1 MGLENLLRC
10 GLLGFVCLS
19 ITANAENTENTE
31 TAAQRLHLLLKPI
44 NSLSADFTQQI
55 IGQDNNQLQRL
66 TGNLSLKKP
75 NQLRWNVVSPMPQL
89 VMSDGKLVWLY
100 DPDLEQVVIQSFSD
114 DFMSN
119 PISILLGDLD
129 QLNRDFTVSL
139 ISNDRFSLKPKQKN
153 SLFVTIQLR
162 FIDSVLNR
170 IDYQDNFGQ
179 NTQLTLSQV
188 KLNPQFAK
196 TAFVFDI
203 PQAVDII
210 NHAR

>member
-1 MGLENLLRC
+1 MQLGLFS
-10 GLLGFVCLS
+10 FVSLS
-19 ITANAENTENTE
+19 LIVNAAVTQ
-31 TAAQRLHLLLKPI
+31 TAAQELHQLLKPI

-55 IGQDNNQLQRL
+55 KGHNNRELQLL
-66 TGNLSLKKP
+66 NGNLSLKKT
-75 NQLRWNVVSPMPQL
+75 NQLRWNVLAPMPQL
-89 VMSDGKLVWLY
+89 VVSDGKLVWLY

-114 DFMSN
+114 DFMAN

-139 ISNDRFSLKPKQKN
+139 ISDDRFSLKPKQKN
-153 SLFVTIQLR
+153 SLFVAIQLS
-162 FIDSVLNR
+162 FIDSVLSR

-179 NTQLTLSQV
+179 KTQLTLSQV
-188 KLNPQFAK
+188 KLNPQFSK
-196 TAFVFDI
+196 TAFVFNI

>member
-1 MGLENLLRC
+1 M
-10 GLLGFVCLS
+10 
-19 ITANAENTENTE
+19 
-31 TAAQRLHLLLKPI
+31 

-55 IGQDNNQLQRL
+55 MGQNNNQLQRL

-75 NQLRWNVVSPMPQL
+75 NKLRWNVLAPMPQL
-89 VMSDGKLVWLY
+89 VISDGKLVWLY

-114 DFMSN
+114 DFMAN

-139 ISNDRFSLKPKQKN
+139 ISDDRFSLKPKQKN
-153 SLFVTIQLR
+153 SLFVAIQLS
-162 FIDSVLNR
+162 FIDSVLSR

-179 NTQLTLSQV
+179 KTQLTLSQV
-188 KLNPQFAK
+188 KLNPQFPR
-196 TAFVFDI
+196 TAFVFNI

>member
-1 MGLENLLRC
+1 MGLKNLLRC
-10 GLLGFVCLS
+10 GLLVVVCLS
-19 ITANAENTENTE
+19 ITANAE
-31 TAAQRLHLLLKPI
+31 TAAQRLHLLLKPMH
-44 NSLSADFTQQI
+44 SLSADFTQQI
-55 IGQDNNQLQRL
+55 MGQNNNQLQRL

-75 NQLRWNVVSPMPQL
+75 NQLRWNVLAPMPQL
-89 VMSDGKLVWLY
+89 VISDGKLVWLY

-114 DFMSN
+114 DFMAN

-139 ISNDRFSLKPKQKN
+139 ISDDRFSLKPKQKN
-153 SLFVTIQLR
+153 SLFVAIQLR
-162 FIDSVLNR
+162 FIDSVLSR

-179 NTQLTLSQV
+179 NTQLTRSQV
-188 KLNPQFAK
+188 KLNPQFSK
-196 TAFVFDI
+196 IAFVFDI

>member
-1 MGLENLLRC
+1 LQLGLFS
-10 GLLGFVCLS
+10 FVSLS
-19 ITANAENTENTE
+19 LIVNAAVTQ
-31 TAAQRLHLLLKPI
+31 TAAQELHQLLKPI

-55 IGQDNNQLQRL
+55 KGHNNRELQLL
-66 TGNLSLKKP
+66 NGNLSLKKT
-75 NQLRWNVVSPMPQL
+75 NQLRWNVLAPMPQL
-89 VMSDGKLVWLY
+89 IVSDGKLVWLY

-114 DFMSN
+114 DFIAN

-139 ISNDRFSLKPKQKN
+139 ISDDRFSLKPKQKN
-153 SLFVTIQLR
+153 SLFVAIQLR
-162 FIDSVLNR
+162 FMDSVLSH
-170 IDYQDNFGQ
+170 IEYQDNFGQ

-188 KLNPQFAK
+188 KLNPQLAK
-196 TAFVFDI
+196 NTFVFDI

>member
-1 MGLENLLRC
+1 MSLKNLLRV
-10 GLLGFVCLS
+10 GLLILLS
-19 ITANAENTENTE
+19 LSLTAHAAVTQ
-31 TAAQRLHLLLKPI
+31 TAAQVLQKLLSPI

-55 IGQDNNQLQRL
+55 RDQDNNEHQRL
-66 TGNLSLKKP
+66 TGNLSLMKP
-75 NQLRWNVVSPMPQL
+75 NSLRWNVVSPMEQL
-89 VMSDGKLVWLY
+89 VVSDGKEVWLY

-114 DFMSN
+114 DFMAN

-139 ISNDRFSLKPKQKN
+139 ISSDRFSLKPKQKN
-153 SLFVTIQLR
+153 SLFVAIQLR
-162 FIDSVLNR
+162 FIDRVLNR

-188 KLNPQFAK
+188 KLNPQFSK

>member
-1 MGLENLLRC
+1 M
-10 GLLGFVCLS
+10 
-19 ITANAENTENTE
+19 A
-31 TAAQRLHLLLKPI
+31 
-44 NSLSADFTQQI
+44 
-55 IGQDNNQLQRL
+55 
-66 TGNLSLKKP
+66 
-75 NQLRWNVVSPMPQL
+75 
-89 VMSDGKLVWLY
+89 
-100 DPDLEQVVIQSFSD
+100 
-114 DFMSN
+114 N

-139 ISNDRFSLKPKQKN
+139 ISDDRFSLKPNQKN
-153 SLFVTIQLR
+153 SLFIAIQLR
-162 FIDSVLNR
+162 FIDSVLSR

-188 KLNPQFAK
+188 KLNPQFSK

>member
-1 MGLENLLRC
+1 MGLRNLLRS
-10 GLLGFVCLS
+10 GLLFFVCLS
-19 ITANAENTENTE
+19 ITANAENAE
-31 TAAQRLHLLLKPI
+31 TAAQRLHLLLKPM

-55 IGQDNNQLQRL
+55 MGLDNNHLQRL

-153 SLFVTIQLR
+153 SLFVAIQLR
-162 FIDSVLNR
+162 FIDSVLSR

-179 NTQLTLSQV
+179 NTQLSLTQV
-188 KLNPQFAK
+188 KINPSFAK
-196 TAFVFDI
+196 TTFVFDI
-203 PQAVDII
+203 PQDVDII

>member
-1 MGLENLLRC
+1 MQLGLFS
-10 GLLGFVCLS
+10 FVSLS
-19 ITANAENTENTE
+19 LTVNAAVTQ
-31 TAAQRLHLLLKPI
+31 TAAQELHQLLKPI

-55 IGQDNNQLQRL
+55 KGHNNRELQLL
-66 TGNLSLKKP
+66 NGNLSLKKP
-75 NQLRWNVVSPMPQL
+75 NQLRWNVLAPMPQL
-89 VMSDGKLVWLY
+89 IVSDGKLVWLY

-114 DFMSN
+114 DFMAN

-153 SLFVTIQLR
+153 SLFVAIQLR
-162 FIDSVLNR
+162 FVDSVLSH
-170 IDYQDNFGQ
+170 IEYQDNFGQ

-188 KLNPQFAK
+188 KLNPQLAK
-196 TAFVFDI
+196 NTFVFDI

>member
-1 MGLENLLRC
+1 LV
-10 GLLGFVCLS
+10 FVCLS
-19 ITANAENTENTE
+19 INANAENTE

-55 IGQDNNQLQRL
+55 MGQDNKQLQRL

-89 VMSDGKLVWLY
+89 VISDGKLVWLY

-114 DFMSN
+114 DFMAN

-153 SLFVTIQLR
+153 SLFVAIQLR
-162 FIDSVLNR
+162 FIDRVLNR

-188 KLNPQFAK
+188 KLNPQFSK
-196 TAFVFDI
+196 TPFVFDI

>member
-1 MGLENLLRC
+1 MGLKNLLRC
-10 GLLGFVCLS
+10 GLLVFVCLP
-19 ITANAENTENTE
+19 ITANAE
-31 TAAQRLHLLLKPI
+31 TAAQRLHLLLKPM
-44 NSLSADFTQQI
+44 NSLSADFTQKI
-55 IGQDNNQLQRL
+55 MGQDNNQLQRL

-75 NQLRWNVVSPMPQL
+75 NQLRWNVLAPMPQL
-89 VMSDGKLVWLY
+89 VISDGKLVWLY

-114 DFMSN
+114 DFMAN

-139 ISNDRFSLKPKQKN
+139 ISDDRFSLKPKQKN
-153 SLFVTIQLR
+153 SLFVAIQLS
-162 FIDSVLNR
+162 FIDSVLSR

-179 NTQLTLSQV
+179 KTQLTLSQV
-188 KLNPQFAK
+188 KLNPQFPR
-196 TAFVFDI
+196 TAFVFNI

>member
-1 MGLENLLRC
+1 MGLKNLLRC
-10 GLLGFVCLS
+10 GLLVFVCLS
-19 ITANAENTENTE
+19 INANAENAE

-44 NSLSADFTQQI
+44 NTLSADFTQQI
-55 IGQDNNQLQRL
+55 MGQDNNQLQRL

-89 VMSDGKLVWLY
+89 VISDGKLVWLY

-114 DFMSN
+114 EFMAN

-153 SLFVTIQLR
+153 SLFVAIQLR

-188 KLNPQFAK
+188 RLNPQFPK

>member
-1 MGLENLLRC
+1 MGLKNLLRC
-10 GLLGFVCLS
+10 GLLVFVCLS
-19 ITANAENTENTE
+19 INANAENTE

-55 IGQDNNQLQRL
+55 MGQDNNQLQRL

-89 VMSDGKLVWLY
+89 VISDGKLVWLY

-114 DFMSN
+114 DFMAN

-139 ISNDRFSLKPKQKN
+139 ISNDRFSLKPRQKN
-153 SLFVTIQLR
+153 SLFVAIQLR

-188 KLNPQFAK
+188 KLNPQFPK

>member
-1 MGLENLLRC
+1 MGLKNLLRC
-10 GLLGFVCLS
+10 GLLVFVCLS
-19 ITANAENTENTE
+19 INANAENTE

-55 IGQDNNQLQRL
+55 MGQDNKQLQRL

-89 VMSDGKLVWLY
+89 VISDGKLVWLY

-114 DFMSN
+114 DFMAN

-153 SLFVTIQLR
+153 SLFVAIQLR
-162 FIDSVLNR
+162 FIDRVLNR

-188 KLNPQFAK
+188 KLNPQFSK
-196 TAFVFDI
+196 TPFVFDI

>member
-1 MGLENLLRC
+1 MQLGLFS
-10 GLLGFVCLS
+10 FVSLS
-19 ITANAENTENTE
+19 LTVNAAVTQ
-31 TAAQRLHLLLKPI
+31 TAAQELHQLLKPI

-55 IGQDNNQLQRL
+55 KGHNNRELQLL
-66 TGNLSLKKP
+66 NGNLSLKKP
-75 NQLRWNVVSPMPQL
+75 NQLRWNVLAPMPQL
-89 VMSDGKLVWLY
+89 VVSDGKLVWLY

-114 DFMSN
+114 DFMAN

-139 ISNDRFSLKPKQKN
+139 ISDDRFSLKPKQKN
-153 SLFVTIQLR
+153 SLFVAIQLR
-162 FIDSVLNR
+162 FVDSVLSH
-170 IDYQDNFGQ
+170 IEYQDNFGQ

-188 KLNPQFAK
+188 KLNPQLAK
-196 TAFVFDI
+196 NTFVFDI